1 LPHIQDNKISGD
13 TQQLLQQAFNEAL
26 WTLGTPVAKT
36 ILWHLQN
43 RGAISLTGKAFEMD
57 RVHAGLQEILGPGI
71 ELVLQSM
78 YQSFSRNFSMNT
90 IIDFEL
96 QHSSKSYLQK
106 IHLLIQKMQVEVE
119 N

>member
-1 LPHIQDNKISGD
+1 M
-13 TQQLLQQAFNEAL
+13 QQAFNEAL

-43 RGAISLTGKAFEMD
+43 RGAISLTSKTFDVD
-57 RVHAGLQEILGPGI
+57 RVYAGLQEILGPGI

-78 YQSFSRNFSMNT
+78 YQSFSRNYKMNI

-96 QHSSKSYLQK
+96 EHGSKSYLQK
-106 IHLLIQKMQVEVE
+106 IYLLIQKTQVEVE